1 MKGLVTVGKSGSGN
15 EVMGMGTLITKK
27 KKRKGKGNSYH
38 KKNKQQKNKTYIT
51 ISNRKKEDIF
61 SEKKIT
67 HALLVIIET
76 ERTMPP
82 QKVEK

>member
-15 EVMGMGTLITKK
+15 EVMGMG
-27 KKRKGKGNSYH
+27 
-38 KKNKQQKNKTYIT
+38 
-51 ISNRKKEDIF
+51 
-61 SEKKIT
+61 IT
-67 HALLVIIET
+67 HALLVIIEI